1 MASPHSTDNS
11 VAGIAADATADVGST
26 NAWQSDA
33 LSVPPANQN
42 EGGGLQTSQIEP
54 SAMDGSPRGSNS
66 VEAGAPGEGA
76 APAIGAPPDGA
87 AQTYDSIALLDR
99 FDLQS
104 AGDLIDKGG
113 PVIVILLVLSVVATT
128 VALVKFWQFYRLGVG
143 SGRNADNALAMW
155 IAGKHDEAAASI
167 RDDENPC
174 AFVLAH
180 GMRGVSAGVEER
192 IVREDVERVAM
203 GELGK
208 LRSYMR
214 VIEATVQIAPLL
226 GLFGTVI
233 GMISAFQALQSAG
246 SETDPAVLA
255 GGIWVALLTTAVGL
269 AIAIPAAF
277 INHWFEDRI
286 EREKE
291 RMEAALTSLFTL
303 RMTGSDAAVAKSR
316 SGKKLAHAA
325 E

>member
-1 MASPHSTDNS
+1 MALPHSTDNS
-11 VAGIAADATADVGST
+11 VAGIVADATADVGPPY
-26 NAWQSDA
+26 AWQSDA
-33 LSVPPANQN
+33 LSVLPAVQN
-42 EGGGLQTSQIEP
+42 DGGALRLSEIEP
-54 SAMDGSPRGSNS
+54 TATDRSPQGSSS
-66 VEAGAPGEGA
+66 VEAIAPGDDA
-76 APAIGAPPDGA
+76 APAIGAPPEGA
-87 AQTYDSIALLDR
+87 AQTGDSTAFLDR
-99 FDLQS
+99 FDLLS

-128 VALVKFWQFYRLGVG
+128 VALIKFWQFYRLGVG
-143 SGRNADNALAMW
+143 SGRNADKALTMW
-155 IAGKHDEAAASI
+155 IAGKHDQAADSI

-203 GELGK
+203 TELGK

-233 GMISAFQALQSAG
+233 GMISAFQALQVAG
-246 SETDPAVLA
+246 SETNPAVLA

-277 INHWFEDRI
+277 INHWFEGRI
-286 EREKE
+286 EHEKE
-291 RMEAALTSLFTL
+291 HMEATLTSLFTL
-303 RMTGSDAAVAKSR
+303 RMTGADALVAKSR
-316 SGKKLAHAA
+316 SRKKLAHAA